1 VRLQTKNVEISQN
14 EIKTCVDHPSPHGPM
29 IRRKKGKK
37 MYSKEMQCTNSVI
50 TVMPRQYEDNKEQ
63 KGYTGK
69 GYRRLG
75 GKTRRDKK
83 KKKVPLK
90 KRFMPSGHHSESADT
105 APYVA

>member
-1 VRLQTKNVEISQN
+1 VCGSSIPTWPNDPAKEGQKN
-14 EIKTCVDHPSPHGPM
+14 
-29 IRRKKGKK
+29 
-37 MYSKEMQCTNSVI
+37 YSKEMQCTNSVI